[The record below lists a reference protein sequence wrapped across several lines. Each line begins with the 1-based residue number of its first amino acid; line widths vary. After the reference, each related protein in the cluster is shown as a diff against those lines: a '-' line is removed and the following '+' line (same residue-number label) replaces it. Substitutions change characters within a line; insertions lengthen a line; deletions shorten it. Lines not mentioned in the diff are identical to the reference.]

1 MQNRIAHIHDRLFE
15 PIFVPDSPE
24 TAQKARLTAQLTL
37 TVLVLLSGIGVLLFL
52 RFGEIDIYM
61 IALLAVSGGAYG
73 ASRTRFYQIA
83 GVLMVLIL
91 CANTSVI
98 AMDSLNVGDI
108 NRVMV
113 VSWFGS
119 MAILC
124 YLLFTRY
131 ILYGTLA
138 FLLSCVIFVSLS
150 TSAILVSLYTSS
162 ITIVLL
168 VIVADYLRNGRQ
180 REIDIQR
187 EALETERNRYQ
198 VIAKMFTDHA
208 YVVRRK
214 PDGTYTIDWHSQ
226 SETLFGYTLEEF
238 DARRYEFIHPDDVDA
253 VRNLSQRLSPDES
266 HEIIFRLTAKSGEI
280 IHVLNRVSTF
290 DDGAGGMM
298 VYGTFRDITAQHKEQ
313 EAHRATEARYMRLFE
328 NATFGVFRITPE
340 GKLLEAN
347 PALAQILGYSSAEQ
361 LKTELTNFHT
371 LYVEEDV
378 RWQFEE
384 MIQRDMVVHDFEY
397 RAYRRDDTIIWLSK
411 QVRAICDDDNTIVA
425 YEGMVN
431 DITTRKY
438 VAYHRQEME
447 KAQERVKVLE
457 RFVGSVTHDFLTP
470 ITTMKTS
477 LYLLGKTVAD
487 EKALQRVETLNA
499 QTNHLQL
506 SINSLMQL
514 IKTSELELNKTE
526 THLNHLIETIISEQQ
541 LTFDQ
546 RQQQVHFN
554 ADAIYILELDEIEF
568 KYVIRQLLLN
578 ASAHSDKGQHIFVKL
593 SSGDDNIVIKV
604 IDQGTG
610 ILPEDQPHIFEPFF
624 RASERATDKG
634 GVGVGL
640 TIAKFIVEA
649 HDGTISAYSEVGQ
662 GATFAIHLPR

>member
-1 MQNRIAHIHDRLFE
+1 MQNRIVHIHDRLFE

-24 TAQKARLTAQLTL
+24 TTQKTRLTAQLTL
-37 TVLVLLSGIGVLLFL
+37 TMLVLLSGISLLLFL

-98 AMDSLNVGDI
+98 AIDSLNVGGI
-108 NRVMV
+108 NRAMV
-113 VSWFGS
+113 VSWFGGTA
-119 MAILC
+119 MLC

-131 ILYGTLA
+131 MLYGTLA

-150 TSAILVSLYTSS
+150 TSVILVSLYTSS

-187 EALETERNRYQ
+187 KALETERNRYQ
-198 VIAKMFTDHA
+198 VIAKMFADHA
-208 YVVRRK
+208 YVVRRNL
-214 PDGTYTIDWHSQ
+214 DDTYTIDWHSQ

-238 DARRYEFIHPDDVDA
+238 EACRYDLIHPDDVSA
-253 VRNLSQRLSPDES
+253 VRSLSERLSPGEN
-266 HEIIFRLTAKSGEI
+266 HEITFRLTAKSGELI
-280 IHVLNRVSTF
+280 YILNRVSTF
-290 DDGAGGMM
+290 DDGTGGMM
-298 VYGTFRDITAQHKEQ
+298 IYGTFRDITAQHKEQ
-313 EAHRATEARYMRLFE
+313 EAHRAAEARYMRLFE

-347 PALAQILGYSSAEQ
+347 PALAQILGYHSVEQ
-361 LKTELTNFHT
+361 LKAELGNFNT

-378 RWQFEE
+378 RWRFEE
-384 MIQRDMVVHDFEY
+384 MIQRDLVVHDFEY
-397 RAYRRDDTIIWLSK
+397 RAYRRDDKIIWLTK

-431 DITTRKY
+431 DITTRKH
-438 VAYHRQEME
+438 VTYHRQEME

-477 LYLLGKTVAD
+477 LYLLGKTIAD
-487 EKALQRVETLNA
+487 KKALQRVETLNA
-499 QTNHLQL
+499 QTDHLQL

-514 IKTSELELNKTE
+514 IKTSELKLNKTE
-526 THLNHLIETIISEQQ
+526 TNLNHLIEKIISEQQ

-546 RQQQVHFN
+546 RQQQVHFDAN
-554 ADAIYILELDEIEF
+554 AVYTLDLDAVEF
-568 KYVIRQLLLN
+568 QYVIRQLLLN
-578 ASAHSDKGQHIFVKL
+578 ASAYSDKGQHIVVKL
-593 SSGDDNIVIKV
+593 SSAGDNIVIKV

-610 ILPEDQPHIFEPFF
+610 ILPEDHPHIFEPFF

-634 GVGVGL
+634 GFGVGL

-649 HDGTISAYSEVGQ
+649 HGGTISAHSEVGR